1 LVLTV
6 AFSLI
11 VMPGTIP
18 LVSGLIL
25 WTRCMA
31 LILLVSKR
39 LGTIWTGK
47 RINTVRHYN
56 GVFHD
61 LLKHVPWEVFKGLV
75 SEHGADK
82 SVRRLTTKDQ
92 LIALLY
98 GQLSGPSSLR
108 EITGGLASHSARLYH
123 VGGGMLHSVRHCPT
137 PITGVPPKCSPGCSL
152 RWSDGRRAT
161 IAG

>member
-1 LVLTV
+1 
-6 AFSLI
+6 
-11 VMPGTIP
+11 M
-18 LVSGLIL
+18 
-25 WTRCMA
+25 
-31 LILLVSKR
+31 
-39 LGTIWTGK
+39 
-47 RINTVRHYN
+47 RHYN

-123 VGGGMLHSVRHCPT
+123 VGGGGHAAQRSTLSDANNRRPAEVFSGLFAEMVGRAPRDHRRIVGDATYLGTVRYSVFEAFFV
-137 PITGVPPKCSPGCSL
+137 IG
-152 RWSDGRRAT
+152 
-161 IAG
+161 